1 MGYRVH
7 QAAAGSGIPGFKAL
21 DLWVDAG
28 TGSPDHVGIAIQE
41 PGKPLYQMRIRDIRV
56 GATVNRSVFDMTPP
70 AGYTAIATPNTVEN
84 TLPPG
89 TGKNPLDPVI
99 KWADALTAVV
109 VPVKGPYGDTP
120 AAVEAVELQL
130 KKIGITP
137 AGPPFGRNLSAVNGS
152 NQTWE
157 VGYPILVGRAVMG
170 DIRLEAPFE
179 VRAMPAELA
188 ASKVVPGPGE
198 GGGCP
203 LGSLLK
209 VDRGAGLRARRT
221 ADGNLVRPG
230 RPAADAVHRNA
241 DRSDQGK
248 LTAESGPRH
257 QRRIVRG

>member
-1 MGYRVH
+1 
-7 QAAAGSGIPGFKAL
+7 
-21 DLWVDAG
+21 
-28 TGSPDHVGIAIQE
+28 
-41 PGKPLYQMRIRDIRV
+41 MRIRDIRV

-188 ASKVVPGPGE
+188 ASKVVPGPWGKE
-198 GGGCP
+198 ADVRWAAFLRWIVEQGYVP
-203 LGSLLK
+203 
-209 VDRGAGLRARRT
+209 AGPPMEIWS
-221 ADGNLVRPG
+221 VR
-230 RPAADAVHRNA
+230 DAPQQTQ
-241 DRSDQGK
+241 S
-248 LTAESGPRH
+248 TEM
-257 QRRIVRG
+257 RIAVTKAN